1 VIKFLCPN
9 GHPLSSSEQRAGK
22 PGQCPRCQTT
32 FRVPETDDPTRPKA
46 ETATSE
52 STKKQ
57 QTYSAESATE
67 DTKFEFLCPN
77 GHKLNGRSS
86 LQGRPG
92 QCPHC
97 NARFLIPSLHEG
109 DHEHEVED
117 SPIAEEDNGFVAIVG
132 EPDNEADNGAC
143 TTAEAVVFSIHDEP
157 PPAPMSVSCHPLA
170 QIFRKLWAETRGA
183 GVLELQLDDGVTLLA
198 ESFSA
203 ELSQHEFGVFAVRGE
218 TKTQSVTIVPWDS
231 INRAT
236 LLNLADLP
244 SDLFRSPMPTRRRQD
259 RAR

>member
-1 VIKFLCPN
+1 
-9 GHPLSSSEQRAGK
+9 
-22 PGQCPRCQTT
+22 
-32 FRVPETDDPTRPKA
+32 VPETDDDGLPRVEDLDASHSNAPQAKA
-46 ETATSE
+46 EE
-52 STKKQ
+52 KG
-57 QTYSAESATE
+57 
-67 DTKFEFLCPN
+67 DDKFDFLCPN
-77 GHKLNGRSS
+77 GHKLHGRSS

-97 NARFLIPSLHEG
+97 NARFLIPAPCDDEDGGASAEDPRDFPAIDVHGEDGDEG
-109 DHEHEVED
+109 
-117 SPIAEEDNGFVAIVG
+117 SFA
-132 EPDNEADNGAC
+132 
-143 TTAEAVVFSIHDEP
+143 TAEAVVFSIHDEP
-157 PPAPMSVSCHPLA
+157 PPAPVSVSCHPLA
-170 QIFRKLWAETRGA
+170 QIIRKLWAETRGA
-183 GVLELQLDDGVTLLA
+183 GVLELLLDDGVSLLA

-244 SDLFRSPMPTRRRQD
+244 SDLFRATFPSRRRPD

>member
-1 VIKFLCPN
+1 M
-9 GHPLSSSEQRAGK
+9 
-22 PGQCPRCQTT
+22 
-32 FRVPETDDPTRPKA
+32 
-46 ETATSE
+46 SE
-52 STKKQ
+52 SATKQ
-57 QTYSAESATE
+57 PTASHEPATE
-67 DTKFEFLCPN
+67 DTKFAFLCPN

-97 NARFLIPSLHEG
+97 NAHFLIPSLHEG
-109 DHEHEVED
+109 DQEED
-117 SPIAEEDNGFVAIVG
+117 EPRTANEDNGFLAIDT
-132 EPDNEADNGAC
+132 EPDEEADNGASA
-143 TTAEAVVFSIHDEP
+143 TAEAVVFSIHDEP

-170 QIFRKLWAETRGA
+170 QIIRKLWAETRGA

-203 ELSQHEFGVFAVRGE
+203 ELSEHEFGVFALRGE
-218 TKTQSVTIVPWDS
+218 TKMQSVTIVPWDS

-244 SDLFRSPMPTRRRQD
+244 SDLFRSPMLTRSRQD
-259 RAR
+259 RVR